1 MKGRFSS
8 MRMKLSDWKLIA
20 LLLVIVSLAA
30 ASFDNPGTS
39 GMAPS
44 VPEKNTANDRLVW
57 LDNYRE
63 ALRQSRA
70 TGKPIFL
77 EFRCAP

>member
-1 MKGRFSS
+1 
-8 MRMKLSDWKLIA
+8 MRMNLKDWKLIA
-20 LLLVIVSLAA
+20 LLPVVVSLTAV
-30 ASFDNPGTS
+30 SFDNPGTS

-44 VPEKNTANDRLVW
+44 VPEKDTANDRLVW
-57 LDNYRE
+57 LDNYQE
-63 ALRQSRA
+63 ALKQSRA